1 MAHAVIPKF
10 QNDMGVE
17 VIEIGV
23 REFEC
28 AGASAPFDHP
38 HIYLDMGS
46 DGEIICPY
54 CSTVY
59 RYSAKL
65 HADES
70 NPPAALF
77 AEYVQG

>member
-17 VIEIGV
+17 VIEIGS

-28 AGASAPFDHP
+28 IGASVPFDHP

-54 CSTVY
+54 CSTAY
-59 RYSAKL
+59 RYSDKL
-65 HADES
+65 QAGQS

-77 AEYVQG
+77 QEYVEG